1 MNQGTCADVLL
12 GRPPGD
18 GPLGGTVRVGSE
30 RNRKVRESMAQSNA
44 PAKAYRAG
52 QDAMRVRDFRLAKTS
67 FLWASTLDP
76 ENALF
81 VHAAAGAACGLGQY
95 REAEGLYRKAIALA
109 ERTIGPGQ
117 PQVALVAYS
126 LVELYE
132 NQGRIDEAR
141 QLSDRVVREL
151 DREQA
156 IHANSQ
162 SLGRLAALCRKACR
176 PEAGEA
182 LYREAL
188 SWRRQVFGPDHAK
201 VADCEAGL
209 KCFLQNEE
217 PETEA
222 PLTVSLLR

>member
-1 MNQGTCADVLL
+1 
-12 GRPPGD
+12 
-18 GPLGGTVRVGSE
+18 
-30 RNRKVRESMAQSNA
+30 MAHTNT
-44 PAKAYRAG
+44 PAKAYKAG
-52 QDAMRVRDFRLAKTS
+52 QDAVRAGDFRLAKTS

-76 ENALF
+76 ESVLYL
-81 VHAAAGAACGLGQY
+81 HAAAGAACHLGQY
-95 REAEGLYRKAIALA
+95 RESEGLYRKAIAMA
-109 ERTIGPGQ
+109 EQTIGAGQ

-141 QLSDRVVREL
+141 QLSERVVREL

-162 SLGRLAALCRKACR
+162 SLGRMAALCRRACR

-182 LYREAL
+182 LYRDAL
-188 SWRRQVFGPDHAK
+188 SWRRRVFGPGHAK

-209 KCFLQNEE
+209 ERFLQDK
-217 PETEA
+217 EA
-222 PLTVSLLR
+222 CTHASMA